1 MEKNNVMRNNQSG
14 FTLVTVLLLSSLA
27 SILVLTSLKD
37 NITQER
43 LSGNYQ
49 KKVNARLVSERGVF
63 ESINAVKLYL
73 SDPANKNA
81 TLAEIE
87 AAMAIHKY
95 SGDSLLGGAHYD
107 VTASSDGDV
116 ITLSSQGNLYEG
128 QKTLKARF
136 KFTAGS
142 SGGHAPFADAVVG
155 CDGVSLQGS
164 GRVDSYDSSDS
175 DTFSTVDGKFYG
187 ISVVGNE
194 ADVSTINQNA
204 DVTLTGNSPVHGDIN
219 STGAIILTGSAK
231 VFGSLHA
238 NSDITTNQG
247 DVGGSVKAGGSYKNQ
262 GGTVRGQVR
271 VKGRKDESG
280 EYIGVVQRNWA
291 GKVSGNA
298 SVKYT
303 VQMGSSAKILNL
315 APDSDSE
322 LDGLEILY
330 NGEGK
335 FDSATNNSHY
345 DNEKYKPYST
355 FTPVSENDPNNSD
368 AAYKADPATTCDHLD
383 IATVTNDVQNGAT
396 DLRHFVS
403 KGNSSAVY
411 TLLTNSL
418 NGSAGSGL
426 TTFSSTNESVL
437 GKATSVIKMASFKLK
452 NDTLNVGD
460 VHRPQDVTIFV
471 EGDFETSGGGRIN
484 ILAGSSLTLI
494 IKGKIIIKG
503 EGVHAEQ
510 HGLANAPNS
519 LPAMSI
525 YSSYES
531 SIDNAPSWDK
541 SIDKDPGILIG
552 SNSPIYAQ
560 IYSPLGVVS
569 LQGSGHLYG
578 AVRGKKVLV
587 PGGTK
592 IHYDAALGSADR
604 GGSDGGVS
612 TSSSIEFKGFKY

>member
-1 MEKNNVMRNNQSG
+1 MEKDNVMRNNQNG
-14 FTLVTVLLLSSLA
+14 FTLVTVLILSSLA

-49 KKVNARLVSERGVF
+49 KKVNARLVSERGVI
-63 ESINAVKLYL
+63 ESINAAKAYL
-73 SDPANKNA
+73 AIEENKNA
-81 TLAEIE
+81 TIAEIE
-87 AAMAIHKY
+87 AAMAIYKY
-95 SGDSLLGGAHYD
+95 TGDSLLGGASYN
-107 VTASSDGDV
+107 VIATSDGDV
-116 ITLSSQGNLYEG
+116 LTLSSKGELYEG

-136 KFTAGS
+136 KFTEGS

-175 DTFSTVDGKFYG
+175 NTFSTVDGKFYG

-194 ADVSTINQNA
+194 ADVSTVNQNA

-219 STGAIILTGSAK
+219 ATGAIILTGSAK

-238 NSDITTNQG
+238 NGDITTNQG
-247 DVGGSVKAGGSYKNQ
+247 DVDGSVKARGSYKNQ
-262 GGTVRGQVR
+262 GGTVRGH
-271 VKGRKDESG
+271 VKVMGRKDENG
-280 EYIGVVQRNWA
+280 DYIGVVQRNWA

-315 APDSDSE
+315 APDKGSDYIS
-322 LDGLEILY
+322 Y

-335 FDSATNNSHY
+335 FDSATNNRHY
-345 DNEKYKPYST
+345 ATEHGTNPNVPKVP
-355 FTPVSENDPNNSD
+355 ENDPNNSD

-426 TTFSSTNESVL
+426 TTFSSTNETVL

-494 IKGKIIIKG
+494 IKGKITIKG

-531 SIDNAPSWDK
+531 SADNAPSWDK

-578 AVRGKKVLV
+578 AVRGKKVLA

-592 IHYDAALGSADR
+592 IHYDAALGGADR